1 MCAEVKRMAE
11 LLKTGATMLSDICPE
26 CGTPLFKM
34 GEGIFCPKCNRPVVM
49 VKSTEDESKIA
60 AEHVLT
66 NTERTIL
73 TKIRETDESIK
84 GEKDPEKLIQ
94 LGNALSGWLTAL
106 ERIRRLKEMAS

>member
-11 LLKTGATMLSDICPE
+11 LLKAGATMLSDICPE

-34 GEGIFCPKCNRPVVM
+34 CEEIFCPKCNRPVVM

-60 AEHVLT
+60 AENVLA

-84 GEKDPEKLIQ
+84 REKDPEKLIQ
-94 LGNALSGWLTAL
+94 LGNSLSGWLTAL